1 MSGFSYPTYR
11 PARHLGGSC
20 TAQAVAD
27 YYTNCYL
34 NGNCAAFQTGGA
46 QAACG
51 ACLAPTDL
59 GASAYGPLLILG
71 SGSNYLYENNMAGCI
86 ELEGEADCAAR
97 LQVAALCEY
106 YACAASCPITDS
118 ASYQLEVQC
127 MMNARSTA
135 CSSAENAAVCIRD
148 TAHATACSG
157 GGFEG
162 QFLAVAKVFCVESR

>member
-1 MSGFSYPTYR
+1 V
-11 PARHLGGSC
+11 
-20 TAQAVAD
+20 QQ
-27 YYTNCYL
+27 YYTSCYL
-34 NGNCAAFQTGGA
+34 AGDCAAFRTGGA

-59 GASAYGPLLILG
+59 GASAYGPLLTLG
-71 SGSNYLYENNMAGCI
+71 SGSNYLYETNMAGCI
-86 ELEGEADCAAR
+86 ELEGEAACAAR

-118 ASYQLEVQC
+118 ASYQLETQC

-135 CSSAENAAVCIRD
+135 CSSEQSAAVCI
-148 TAHATACSG
+148 TNVAHATACSG

-162 QFLAVAKVFCVESR
+162 QFLAIGKVFCVENH